1 VCVCVWEAHDTIII
15 HAATQQTRNGAVTS
29 VEKLIWDDDIRRRT
43 PQRTPSSS
51 QLHQHA
57 QRQRFTTAN
66 HDSLCP
72 MLPRP
77 VVSRETAHPAIAV
90 FVHAHWLEHPRRRTP
105 QKGPS
110 TSIASIQPTRRRCRR
125 PRRLRVR
132 PAHSVPANTHNR
144 WPTVCK
150 PRAAAFQKAMLLFSK
165 SKFKGAC

>member
-1 VCVCVWEAHDTIII
+1 MSVCGRHTTASSTPRHGKYGVKPSTLSINRYGPKRAD
-15 HAATQQTRNGAVTS
+15 G
-29 VEKLIWDDDIRRRT
+29 RT
-43 PQRTPSSS
+43 PQRTPSSG

-57 QRQRFTTAN
+57 QQQRFTTAN

-77 VVSRETAHPAIAV
+77 VVSRDSTPSYRRFRARSLARASSPSHTA
-90 FVHAHWLEHPRRRTP
+90 
-105 QKGPS
+105 KGPS
-110 TSIASIQPTRRRCRR
+110 TSIASIQATRRCCRR

-144 WPTVCK
+144 CPTVCK
-150 PRAAAFQKAMLLFSK
+150 PPAAAFQKAMLQFFK